1 MSTRLNSVFVDLEYY
16 FRGTYSE
23 RFKSLRKN
31 GIEALEFTDVD
42 IESII
47 NGDTQKDADTL
58 KFYKETWLE
67 KPRHVCFTIFEKQRN
82 RVLVE
87 LHVELD
93 KKRIYWKKPITRWNM
108 PNFKL
113 RLKIVQDTSKRNWS
127 GSEQL

>member
-1 MSTRLNSVFVDLEYY
+1 MSTRLNTVFVDLDYN

-23 RFKSLRKN
+23 RFKSLLKH
-31 GIEALEFTDVD
+31 GIEALEFTDAD
-42 IESII
+42 IEWIV
-47 NGDTQKDADTL
+47 NGDKQKDADTI

-67 KPRHVCFTIFEKQRN
+67 KPRHICFTIFEEQRN

-93 KKRIYWKKPITRWNM
+93 KKRIYWKKPITRWNI

-113 RLKIVQDTSKRNWS
+113 RLKIGQDKTKRKWT